1 MLVILPP
8 NIHEN
13 THFSPV
19 HKKIMS
25 PLPLAC
31 IAQLVNIIL
40 FTLFQYFILY
50 SFLRKYKFFTSAC
63 KNCNMLLSLLTLLRK
78 GVRNLEL
85 GAKWEVFLSNNLPA
99 EWITTTINIYW
110 AFVMCQSYSECFI
123 CSNTCKT
130 QCCDV
135 SLIVIDSTYLLRTVQ
150 SF

>member
-1 MLVILPP
+1 
-8 NIHEN
+8 
-13 THFSPV
+13 
-19 HKKIMS
+19 MS

-85 GAKWEVFLSNNLPA
+85 GAKCEVFLSNNLPA
-99 EWITTTINIYW
+99 E
-110 AFVMCQSYSECFI
+110 
-123 CSNTCKT
+123 
-130 QCCDV
+130 
-135 SLIVIDSTYLLRTVQ
+135 
-150 SF
+150 